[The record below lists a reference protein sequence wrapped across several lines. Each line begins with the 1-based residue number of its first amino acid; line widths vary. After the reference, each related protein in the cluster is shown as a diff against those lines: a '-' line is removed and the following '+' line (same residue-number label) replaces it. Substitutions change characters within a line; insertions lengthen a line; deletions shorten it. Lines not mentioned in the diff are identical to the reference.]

1 MIVKFYKTKLSSQN
15 RCYDKA
21 AYDRY
26 LASCVK
32 ETVDIPADII
42 PNTTFYV
49 PPYIRNGTTVTGA
62 IQWQKYNYIEYVYAG
77 MQYGSFIT
85 SIQPLAANSTV
96 AISHSTDNWYYLLQN
111 FTDSNGNPEFDMHG
125 QVNRAHVNDMI
136 EAVAGSGKKIY
147 KPYLGNTYITPESSC
162 SSSGVSVI
170 YYDLTPPDE
179 TVGEYGIHYIYCL
192 INNPNQLGFS
202 YGEQAS
208 EHNKYENNAH
218 QFFETSM
225 GRKTRS
231 INMLM
236 CGCVND
242 DGLICWGVFENSQA
256 ENTITEEWKTYLINM
271 QSEAITKVIIS
282 DIPPN
287 NYCSLER
294 DQKGVGYIRYK
305 IPKVNNE
312 PIDSIGLGHC
322 TNLQGL
328 PANFGIINIFNPKYI
343 ELRVQPLNTITD
355 LLIYDGSTAIDD
367 LMANTYDSYKKY
379 GLVKLHSSPY
389 NTFSYCGKTI
399 DYSKANLKET
409 PTTNIDLDM
418 EIGMDYSLQF
428 YYFSITNLVTI
439 DKKSSYTTINCTN
452 AFDPLVRKSYFDQ
465 YDLSIATN
473 NAVIKKVNLGFQMFN
488 SIFGAMTGGIEGFER
503 GGIAGAIKGTV
514 KGVSE
519 AANTAATLPY
529 KWSNVNAEKNKA
541 VGQITNGEI
550 SSDTAMGFYAFAGKL
565 DIYTAY
571 LAYLNDDGY
580 EQLAPLIHRYGYNT
594 PLQFDEVYKNHKRQY
609 FNYFSC
615 SSCSIDG
622 VPLDIAGDVETM
634 FESGVHLWN
643 GTVGEWKVPNWQVEV
658 YEWIKGG
665 KNNV

>member
-1 MIVKFYKTKLSSQN
+1 MEVIFYKTKLSAQN

-26 LASCVK
+26 LASCPK
-32 ETVDIPADII
+32 ETVNIPADII

-62 IQWQKYNYIEYVYAG
+62 IQWQRYNYVTYVYAG
-77 MQYGSFIT
+77 MKYGSFIT

-96 AISHSTDNWYYLLQN
+96 AISHATDNWYYLLQN
-111 FTDSNGNPEFDMHG
+111 FTDSKGNPEFDMHG
-125 QVNRAHVNDMI
+125 QVNRAHVNDF
-136 EAVAGSGKKIY
+136 EKVTNGY
-147 KPYLGNTYITPESSC
+147 KPTLKNTFISAESSC
-162 SSSGVSVI
+162 SASGVSVG
-170 YYDLTPPDE
+170 YYDLSPLIDNQAYIS
-179 TVGEYGIHYIYCL
+179 GLHYIYCL
-192 INNPNQLGFS
+192 INNPNQTGFS

-208 EHNKYENNAH
+208 EHNKYEDNAH
-218 QFFETSM
+218 QYFETAI

-236 CGCVND
+236 CGCIND
-242 DGLICWGVFENSQA
+242 DGLICWAVFDTIHTEA
-256 ENTITEEWKTYLINM
+256 ITEEWKTYLINM

-287 NYCSLER
+287 KYCALKKDE
-294 DQKGVGYIRYK
+294 KGVGYIYYNK
-305 IPKVNNE
+305 PEGEN
-312 PIDSIGLGHC
+312 IGLGHC
-322 TNLQGL
+322 DNLQGL
-328 PANFGIINIFNPKYI
+328 PTNFGIINIFDPKPLKI
-343 ELRVQPLNTITD
+343 TLQPSITITD
-355 LLIYDGSTAIDD
+355 LLIYDGSTDVDALID
-367 LMANTYDSYKKY
+367 NTYERYKKY

-389 NTFSYCGKTI
+389 NTFTYCGKSI
-399 DYSKANLKET
+399 DYSKANLDES
-409 PTTNIDLDM
+409 PTSISTLSVD
-418 EIGMDYSLQF
+418 IGMDYSLQF
-428 YYFSITNLVTI
+428 YYAAFKDLVTI
-439 DKKSSYTTINCTN
+439 DKESSYTTVNCVN

-473 NAVIKKVNLGFQMFN
+473 NATIKKINLVFGMFN
-488 SIFGAMTGGIEGFER
+488 STFGAMTSGIEGFEK
-503 GGIAGAIKGTV
+503 GGITGAITGTV

-565 DIYTAY
+565 DILTAY
-571 LAYLNDDGY
+571 LSYLNDDGY

-615 SSCSIDG
+615 SSCSVDG
-622 VPLDIAGDVETM
+622 VPLDIASDVENM

-643 GTVGEWKVPNWQVEV
+643 GTIGNWDVPNWQVDV

-665 KNNV
+665 KK

>member
-1 MIVKFYKTKLSSQN
+1 
-15 RCYDKA
+15 
-21 AYDRY
+21 
-26 LASCVK
+26 
-32 ETVDIPADII
+32 
-42 PNTTFYV
+42 
-49 PPYIRNGTTVTGA
+49 
-62 IQWQKYNYIEYVYAG
+62 
-77 MQYGSFIT
+77 
-85 SIQPLAANSTV
+85 
-96 AISHSTDNWYYLLQN
+96 
-111 FTDSNGNPEFDMHG
+111 
-125 QVNRAHVNDMI
+125 
-136 EAVAGSGKKIY
+136 
-147 KPYLGNTYITPESSC
+147 
-162 SSSGVSVI
+162 
-170 YYDLTPPDE
+170 
-179 TVGEYGIHYIYCL
+179 
-192 INNPNQLGFS
+192 
-202 YGEQAS
+202 
-208 EHNKYENNAH
+208 
-218 QFFETSM
+218 
-225 GRKTRS
+225 
-231 INMLM
+231 
-236 CGCVND
+236 
-242 DGLICWGVFENSQA
+242 
-256 ENTITEEWKTYLINM
+256 
-271 QSEAITKVIIS
+271 
-282 DIPPN
+282 
-287 NYCSLER
+287 
-294 DQKGVGYIRYK
+294 
-305 IPKVNNE
+305 
-312 PIDSIGLGHC
+312 
-322 TNLQGL
+322 
-328 PANFGIINIFNPKYI
+328 
-343 ELRVQPLNTITD
+343 
-355 LLIYDGSTAIDD
+355 
-367 LMANTYDSYKKY
+367 
-379 GLVKLHSSPY
+379 
-389 NTFSYCGKTI
+389 
-399 DYSKANLKET
+399 
-409 PTTNIDLDM
+409 
-418 EIGMDYSLQF
+418 MDYSLQF